1 MPYKTFLFAGG
12 GSGGHV
18 FPAVAIAESLTQVEP
33 KARALFVCSQR
44 PVDRAILT
52 EANVPFTAVPA
63 RSPSLR
69 PLAAKDFA
77 LGFWRSVRTARKLL
91 REAHVDRVVA
101 LGGFVAAPAV
111 VAARA
116 CRRPVTVVNLDVR
129 PGRANRW
136 LMRHCQQVLAAV
148 SVAGPAVPRFADRVV
163 GMPVRRQALAPG
175 DRAHCRRALG
185 LDPGTPT
192 LLVTGASQGAASLND
207 LMIALVRRYS
217 GVLGG
222 WQVLHLAGNDRDPN
236 VRAAYDAAG
245 IDAAV
250 MPFLSHM
257 GLAWG
262 AADLTISRGGA
273 NSVAEAAANGVPA
286 LFMPY
291 PYHRDMHQRHNA
303 ELLVAAGGAV
313 IEVDR
318 VDSVANVRGIRP
330 VLESLLRD
338 RERRDAMRCNLQTRR
353 VTGGAEM
360 IARILLG
367 KTVSQA
373 RSREVAGAQRSVP
386 RRFAG
391 VESGE

>member
-1 MPYKTFLFAGG
+1 MPEHTFLFAGG

-18 FPAVAIAESLTQVEP
+18 FPGVAIAEGLTHVEP
-33 KARALFVCSQR
+33 KARALFLCSQR

-69 PLAAKDFA
+69 PLAAKDFVQ
-77 LGFWRSVRTARKLL
+77 GFWRSVQTARKLL
-91 REAHVDRVVA
+91 HEAHIDRVVA

-111 VAARA
+111 VAART

-148 SVAGPAVPRFADRVV
+148 SVAGPDAPRFADRVV
-163 GMPVRRQALAPG
+163 GMPLRRQALAPG
-175 DRAHCRRALG
+175 DRGDCRSALG
-185 LDPGTPT
+185 LNPGTPT

-207 LMIALVRRYS
+207 LMVALARQHPDMLS
-217 GVLGG
+217 G
-222 WQVLHLAGNDRDPN
+222 WQVLHLAGNDRDAS

-250 MPFLSHM
+250 TPFLSHM

-262 AADLTISRGGA
+262 AADLAISRAGA

-303 ELLVAAGGAV
+303 ELLVAGGGAI

-318 VDSVANVRGIRP
+318 VDPVANVRGVRP
-330 VLESLLRD
+330 ALESLLRD
-338 RERRDAMRCNLQTRR
+338 RERRDAMRRNLQARR

-367 KTVSQA
+367 EKVAETGPRGCHGQA
-373 RSREVAGAQRSVP
+373 PLAHVRS
-386 RRFAG
+386 
-391 VESGE
+391 